1 MATSSSTPD
10 RSKAQNDRDT
20 DQAATKADKA
30 QDGRPVNDP
39 DAGRT
44 PDTLPK
50 Q

>member
-10 RSKAQNDRDT
+10 RDNTTKSDV

>member
-10 RSKAQNDRDT
+10 RDNTPNRDG
-20 DQAATKADKA
+20 DQAATKAQGK
-30 QDGRPVNDP
+30 RPAGTTTDP
-39 DAGRT
+39 NAGRT

>member
-10 RSKAQNDRDT
+10 RDNTANRDG
-20 DQAATKADKA
+20 DQAATKAPDK
-30 QDGRPVNDP
+30 RPAGTTTDP
-39 DAGRT
+39 NAGRT